1 MEIGPKQIPMGAS
14 LLRAARSGDIE
25 TMTSLLSP
33 MNHFNIDIQASH
45 QSSTLA
51 PPRQA
56 KTIFGVTAGGNT
68 LLHVAAQ
75 HGQLFIIEEICR
87 RELSLV
93 FTKNTRLDS
102 PLHLAARSGNQKA
115 AEVIIKHV
123 RESNELKLLLR
134 AKNLNGDT
142 ALHEAARFGNHHM
155 VKSFIALDVELSS
168 IVNNSGMS
176 PLYLA
181 VMRNSQAMV
190 EALLNPSSSYAGPNG
205 QTALH
210 AARSQETA
218 KMLLAWKPEIGRV
231 ADESGSLPLHY
242 LAANGDARMVGI
254 LLEHD
259 AFTSYIA
266 DRKGLFP
273 VHIAASMN
281 RAHVITEILKHC
293 PDSDELLDE
302 KGRSFLHVSVMNH
315 SQRVVRYVLQV
326 PILEKLLNY
335 QDSEGNTPLHL
346 ACKLGF
352 KDIVYDLIKDG
363 RTDSGVMNNEG
374 CTPLDLSF
382 YLYNPIA
389 LWQIQESSPSLI
401 FRCLLDAGAI
411 FSPNRYDLQKRNVH
425 DLENETT
432 MISLS
437 KTLAILSILI
447 ATVTFTAGFTVPGG
461 YSSGSSSN
469 DNIQEGTA
477 ILSNKFCFK
486 VFLISNTL
494 AMVCSLTATCC
505 LVHAGG
511 PLLDFKV
518 RESFLSWST
527 SILWL
532 AFLGMYLAFG
542 MALMTVVSPQ
552 ERVIGIVVC
561 AITFG
566 PVFCL
571 VFVAAWSGVSL
582 LRVTGFMNGMLRS
595 SQDPHTMLRLR
606 EHLFLNSSSSLMIR
620 AVSWVVLAYAV
631 IFGLALF

>member
-1 MEIGPKQIPMGAS
+1 MGAS

-25 TMTSLLSP
+25 TLTSLL
-33 MNHFNIDIQASH
+33 
-45 QSSTLA
+45 LA
-51 PPRQA
+51 PPSQT

-68 LLHVAAQ
+68 LPHVAAQ

-123 RESNELKLLLR
+123 RESSELKLLLR

-181 VMRNSQAMV
+181 IMRNSQAMV
-190 EALLNPSSSYAGPNG
+190 EALQNPSSYAGPNG

-210 AARSQETA
+210 AARSQGNMSLNDFVGYGIYIVEMA
-218 KMLLAWKPEIGRV
+218 MMLLAWKPEIGRV

-259 AFTSYIA
+259 SSTSYVA
-266 DRKGLFP
+266 DQKGLFP

-302 KGRSFLHVSVMNH
+302 KGRSFLHVAVMNH

-346 ACKLGF
+346 ACNLGV

-382 YLYNPIA
+382 YLYSPIA
-389 LWQIQESSPSLI
+389 LRQIQESSPSLI
-401 FRCLLDAGAI
+401 FRCLLDTGAI
-411 FSPNRYDLQKRNVH
+411 FSPNRSDLQKRNVH

-437 KTLAILSILI
+437 KTLALLSILI

-486 VFLISNTL
+486 VFLISNAL

-532 AFLGMYLAFG
+532 AFLGMYVAFG

-561 AITFG
+561 AITF
-566 PVFCL
+566 
-571 VFVAAWSGVSL
+571 
-582 LRVTGFMNGMLRS
+582 
-595 SQDPHTMLRLR
+595 
-606 EHLFLNSSSSLMIR
+606 
-620 AVSWVVLAYAV
+620 
-631 IFGLALF
+631 